1 MGYDP
6 RNGAYLVV
14 SAHGAV
20 NGRFVSADGAVLGQ
34 PFVFQAVPGFGQFPQ
49 LAYSPDADGGNG
61 GFLVTWHESDSAVPS
76 IHCADDQL
84 HRGVPHG

>member
-6 RNGAYLVV
+6 RNGVYLVV

-61 GFLVTWHESDSAVPS
+61 GFLVTWHESDSRGPEHS
-76 IHCADDQL
+76 FADGQL
-84 HRGVPHG
+84 HRRIPHG